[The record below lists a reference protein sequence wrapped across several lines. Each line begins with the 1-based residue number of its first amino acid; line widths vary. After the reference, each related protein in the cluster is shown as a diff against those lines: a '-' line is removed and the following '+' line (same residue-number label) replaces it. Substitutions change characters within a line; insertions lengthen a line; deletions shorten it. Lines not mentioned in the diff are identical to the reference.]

1 MLVLKLTRLDDAN
14 IDYKLQT
21 VLRAVLTKK
30 FNFINSDKPS
40 STLRTKI
47 LDTAKY
53 TQFSP
58 WLSNETTVLPSEQSQ
73 QFNYNSQSLYI

>member
-47 LDTAKY
+47 LDTAK
-53 TQFSP
+53 S
-58 WLSNETTVLPSEQSQ
+58 
-73 QFNYNSQSLYI
+73 I